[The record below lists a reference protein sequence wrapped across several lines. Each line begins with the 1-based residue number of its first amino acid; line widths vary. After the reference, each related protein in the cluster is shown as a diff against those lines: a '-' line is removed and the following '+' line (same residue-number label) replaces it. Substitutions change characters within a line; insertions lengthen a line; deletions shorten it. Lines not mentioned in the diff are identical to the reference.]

1 MNLKK
6 FVLKVVRVIISMT
19 IEFQDFDLDNILIGK
34 KSYGNVLVY
43 GFYTE
48 TWLVWNHC
56 ALGLIK

>member
-48 TWLVWNHC
+48 T
-56 ALGLIK
+56 